1 VIGQLRA
8 WWLGLARRERVMTA
22 AAASL
27 VILALLYLV
36 ALEPA
41 WKARQ
46 RLDTELP
53 RLRAQAEEV
62 NALAQEAKRLTS
74 RGVAVESAGAA
85 KAALEQ
91 ALAQANL
98 GGVSVAVID
107 DRRIAVS
114 AKAVPVTQWLAWA
127 EESARESRLRIAAV
141 RIVRS
146 PIRAVVDAETTFEIA
161 PRRQ

>member
-1 VIGQLRA
+1 MIAQLRT

-22 AAASL
+22 AAVSL
-27 VILALLYLV
+27 VAVALLYLV

-41 WKARQ
+41 WTTRR
-46 RLDTELP
+46 RLDAQLP
-53 RLRAQAEEV
+53 RLRAQAEEI

-98 GGVSVAVID
+98 GGVRVAVLD
-107 DRRIAVS
+107 DRRISVS
-114 AKAVPVTQWLAWA
+114 ATAVPVTQWLAWA
-127 EESARESRLRIAAV
+127 EEAARESRLRIAAV
-141 RIVRS
+141 RIARTS
-146 PIRAVVDAETTFEIA
+146 IRAVVDAEATFEIA
-161 PRRQ
+161 ARR

>member
-1 VIGQLRA
+1 MIERLRA
-8 WWLGLARRERVMTA
+8 WWLGLGRRERAMTGTA
-22 AAASL
+22 AALAVL
-27 VILALLYLV
+27 VFLYLV

-46 RLDTELP
+46 RLETELP
-53 RLRAQAEEV
+53 RLRAQAEEI

-98 GGVSVAVID
+98 GGVSVAVLD
-107 DRRIAVS
+107 ERRISVT

-127 EESARESRLRIAAV
+127 EESARESRLRVSAV
-141 RIVRS
+141 RIART
-146 PIRAVVDAETTFEIA
+146 PIRAVVDAEATFEIA
-161 PRRQ
+161 ARK